1 MKLDRNSHDY
11 KILLKTIY
19 GEARH
24 ESRRVQLGV
33 AWVILNRARLNKS
46 YFGGCSIADV
56 CQSRG
61 QFECWKMGSF
71 HMYDRDAK
79 RSIEEWLPFVYQ
91 YADPTNGCDYFHNPF
106 KQGYPEWTKDCTYI
120 ITIGSLKFYKTKPR
134 YR

>member
-1 MKLDRNSHDY
+1 MFQIGIKSTLRFVLVHKFNKCSSLNLNKSFYILNSISCTTSSKMKLDRNSHDY

-46 YFGGCSIADV
+46 YWGGCSIADV
-56 CQSRG
+56 CQCRG
-61 QFECWKMGSF
+61 QFECWKIGSF

-79 RSIEEWLPFVYQ
+79 KNIEEV
-91 YADPTNGCDYFHNPF
+91 
-106 KQGYPEWTKDCTYI
+106 
-120 ITIGSLKFYKTKPR
+120 
-134 YR
+134 